1 MVPAQPCTLKSCVG
15 PPDSPIDLT
24 KVTATSV
31 RSVFL
36 DDRYPPG
43 FERGR
48 RCGANRIAAQQVVPR
63 PKPIGEALRGGR
75 VIQQVMHGVAVRERA
90 ATHNQRKARGLCV
103 SP

>member
-1 MVPAQPCTLKSCVG
+1 M
-15 PPDSPIDLT
+15 
-24 KVTATSV
+24 

-48 RCGANRIAAQQVVPR
+48 RGGANRIAAQQIVPR
-63 PKPIGEALRGGR
+63 PEPVGEALRRGR
-75 VIQQVMHGVAVRERA
+75 VVQQVMHGVAVRKRA
-90 ATHNQRKARGLCV
+90 ATRNQREARGLCA